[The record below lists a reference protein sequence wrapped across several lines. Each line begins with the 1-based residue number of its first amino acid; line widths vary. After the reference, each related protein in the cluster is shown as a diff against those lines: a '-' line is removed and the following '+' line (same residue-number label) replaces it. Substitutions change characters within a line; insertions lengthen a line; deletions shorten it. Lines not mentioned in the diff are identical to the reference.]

1 MSVIHGSEAVS
12 PWVARWSHLVPLD
25 VADGRV
31 LDVAC
36 GAGRHL
42 LHFLKQ
48 NRPVS
53 GVDIA
58 RSAIEIIVSQLSEE
72 ERSRCQLIEAD
83 IENGAWPL
91 PSASKAGVEQFAGV
105 IVTNYLWRP
114 LMPTLMQSIAGGGVL
129 IYETFAQGNETVGK
143 PSRPD
148 FLLKSGELLQ
158 WCKDTGLRVIAYE
171 DGFLPA
177 PDRFMQRVVAIRE
190 KTSSNSPARHAL
202 AA

>member
-1 MSVIHGSEAVS
+1 MHGSEAIS
-12 PWVARWSHLVPLD
+12 HWVARWSHLVPRD

-48 NRPVS
+48 NRPVA
-53 GVDIA
+53 GIDIA
-58 RSAIEIIVSQLSEE
+58 PTAIEIIAGQLSEE

-83 IENGAWPL
+83 IENNAWPL
-91 PSASKAGVEQFAGV
+91 PGAPFAGV

-114 LMPTLMQSIAGGGVL
+114 LMPTLMQSVAEGGVL

-158 WCKDTGLRVIAYE
+158 VCKDAELRVIAYE
-171 DGFLPA
+171 DSFLKS

-190 KTSSNSPARHAL
+190 KSSLNSPARYAL
-202 AA
+202 AP